1 MSKVTII
8 GATGSLGRV
17 LTQTL
22 LNETK
27 SDLTLFS
34 RSIQENPHPRIT
46 TVAASV
52 FDREKLERAVQDAD
66 LVFVALSGDLPAMAQ
81 IITDTLQTVGSKRIV
96 FITSYGIYGELPG
109 QNGHV
114 QGILRPYRQAAD
126 IVENSNL
133 DYTILRPGWFDNRQD
148 RQYRLVPKGDIIYGN
163 NISRQAIAQ
172 VVKEMVET
180 PGLYVKENLGIVR

>member
-17 LTQTL
+17 LTQIL

-66 LVFVALSGDLPAMAQ
+66 LVL
-81 IITDTLQTVGSKRIV
+81 
-96 FITSYGIYGELPG
+96 
-109 QNGHV
+109 
-114 QGILRPYRQAAD
+114 
-126 IVENSNL
+126 
-133 DYTILRPGWFDNRQD
+133 
-148 RQYRLVPKGDIIYGN
+148 
-163 NISRQAIAQ
+163 
-172 VVKEMVET
+172 
-180 PGLYVKENLGIVR
+180 